1 MKLLL
6 VGHDDRYAIE
16 QLQLALFPDETME
29 PAGEAFSGDGAVS
42 ALHAGKRWLTATARI
57 TLHGVTERASRRMK
71 LEEAMDRWMYLQ
83 EKWERI
89 SQQKGDKV

>member
-1 MKLLL
+1 MQ
-6 VGHDDRYAIE
+6 A
-16 QLQLALFPDETME
+16 QQETQQ
-29 PAGEAFSGDGAVS
+29 
-42 ALHAGKRWLTATARI
+42 
-57 TLHGVTERASRRMK
+57 K